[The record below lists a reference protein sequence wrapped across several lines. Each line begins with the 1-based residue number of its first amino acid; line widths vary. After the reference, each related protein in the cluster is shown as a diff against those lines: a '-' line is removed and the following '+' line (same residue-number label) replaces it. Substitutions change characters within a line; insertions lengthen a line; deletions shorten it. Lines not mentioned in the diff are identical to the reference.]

1 MKYIQ
6 IDIKTSRAGI
16 EPLLASLMEVGI
28 TDAVVEDPADIDDL
42 LDKKNEYDWDYV
54 DESVLELR
62 DRQPQVTVYMNDDE
76 DGRAAAENLRH
87 AVDGLKSAAAAG
99 IFGEGTDLGP
109 LTVEMC
115 VCDDS
120 GWKDKWKEY
129 FKPAKVGKAIVV
141 KPTWEDY
148 EGKPGEKVLEIDPGM
163 AFGTGTHETT
173 RLCASLLEKY
183 IKQGDKMLDI
193 GSGSGILAICGAKLG
208 ASSCFACDID
218 PVAVRTEKENCER
231 NGCDNITCAVSDLL
245 AGVSDEKYDIVTAN
259 IVADIIIRLS
269 SDVGRYMK
277 DGAHIVVSGII
288 SEREPEVDRAML
300 ESGFTKVE
308 ALYDGGWCAEV
319 FRK

>member
-1 MKYIQ
+1 
-6 IDIKTSRAGI
+6 
-16 EPLLASLMEVGI
+16 
-28 TDAVVEDPADIDDL
+28 
-42 LDKKNEYDWDYV
+42 
-54 DESVLELR
+54 
-62 DRQPQVTVYMNDDE
+62 
-76 DGRAAAENLRH
+76 
-87 AVDGLKSAAAAG
+87 
-99 IFGEGTDLGP
+99 
-109 LTVEMC
+109 
-115 VCDDS
+115 
-120 GWKDKWKEY
+120 
-129 FKPAKVGKAIVV
+129 
-141 KPTWEDY
+141 
-148 EGKPGEKVLEIDPGM
+148 
-163 AFGTGTHETT
+163 
-173 RLCASLLEKY
+173 
-183 IKQGDKMLDI
+183 MLDI

>member
-1 MKYIQ
+1 MIWTQIKVKCNVTDLETVSAVMSMLDNFIMTEDYRDIDTELKSVYGDLIDESILKADKSKGSCSIFVPEEKNVSEYISY
-6 IDIKTSRAGI
+6 INERL
-16 EPLLASLMEVGI
+16 PLLGI
-28 TDAVVEDPADIDDL
+28 PYETEIINTADEEWSTAWKKYYKPTPIGERIVIVPSWEHY
-42 LDKKNEYDWDYV
+42 DKK
-54 DESVLELR
+54 
-62 DRQPQVTVYMNDDE
+62 
-76 DGRAAAENLRH
+76 DG
-87 AVDGLKSAAAAG
+87 
-99 IFGEGTDLGP
+99 
-109 LTVEMC
+109 
-115 VCDDS
+115 
-120 GWKDKWKEY
+120 
-129 FKPAKVGKAIVV
+129 
-141 KPTWEDY
+141 
-148 EGKPGEKVLEIDPGM
+148 EIIIDMDPGM

-173 RLCASLLEKY
+173 RLCATLLEKY

-231 NGCDNITCAVSDLL
+231 NGCDNITCAISDLL

>member
-1 MKYIQ
+1 MIWTQIKVKCNVTDLETVSAVMSMLDNFIMTEDYRDIDTELKSVYGDLIDESILKADKSKGSCSIFVPEEKNVSEYISY
-6 IDIKTSRAGI
+6 INERL
-16 EPLLASLMEVGI
+16 PLLGI
-28 TDAVVEDPADIDDL
+28 PYETEIINTADEEWSTAWKKYYKPTPIGERIVIVPSWEHY
-42 LDKKNEYDWDYV
+42 DKK
-54 DESVLELR
+54 
-62 DRQPQVTVYMNDDE
+62 
-76 DGRAAAENLRH
+76 DG
-87 AVDGLKSAAAAG
+87 
-99 IFGEGTDLGP
+99 
-109 LTVEMC
+109 
-115 VCDDS
+115 
-120 GWKDKWKEY
+120 
-129 FKPAKVGKAIVV
+129 
-141 KPTWEDY
+141 
-148 EGKPGEKVLEIDPGM
+148 EIIIDMDPGM

-173 RLCASLLEKY
+173 RLCATLLEKY

>member
-1 MKYIQ
+1 MSMLDNFIMTEDYRDIDTELKSVYGDLIDESILKADKSKGSCSIFVPEEKNVSEYISY
-6 IDIKTSRAGI
+6 INERL
-16 EPLLASLMEVGI
+16 PLLGI
-28 TDAVVEDPADIDDL
+28 PYETEIINTADEEWSTAWKKYYKPTPIGERIVIVPSWEHY
-42 LDKKNEYDWDYV
+42 DKK
-54 DESVLELR
+54 
-62 DRQPQVTVYMNDDE
+62 
-76 DGRAAAENLRH
+76 DG
-87 AVDGLKSAAAAG
+87 
-99 IFGEGTDLGP
+99 
-109 LTVEMC
+109 
-115 VCDDS
+115 
-120 GWKDKWKEY
+120 
-129 FKPAKVGKAIVV
+129 
-141 KPTWEDY
+141 
-148 EGKPGEKVLEIDPGM
+148 EIIIDMDPGM

-231 NGCDNITCAVSDLL
+231 NGCGNVTCAVSDLL
-245 AGVSDEKYDIVTAN
+245 AGVPDEKYDIVTAN

>member
-1 MKYIQ
+1 MIWTQIKVKCNVTDLETVSAVMSMLDNFIMTEDYRDIDTELKSVYGDLIDESILKADKSKGSCSIFVPEDKNVSEYISY
-6 IDIKTSRAGI
+6 INERL
-16 EPLLASLMEVGI
+16 PLLGI
-28 TDAVVEDPADIDDL
+28 PYETEIINTADEEWSTAWKKYYKPTPIGERIVIVPSWEHY
-42 LDKKNEYDWDYV
+42 DKKN
-54 DESVLELR
+54 
-62 DRQPQVTVYMNDDE
+62 
-76 DGRAAAENLRH
+76 
-87 AVDGLKSAAAAG
+87 
-99 IFGEGTDLGP
+99 GEIIID
-109 LTVEMC
+109 M
-115 VCDDS
+115 
-120 GWKDKWKEY
+120 
-129 FKPAKVGKAIVV
+129 
-141 KPTWEDY
+141 
-148 EGKPGEKVLEIDPGM
+148 DPGM

>member
-1 MKYIQ
+1 MSMLDNFIMTEDYRDIDTELKSVYGDLIDESILKADKSKGSCSIFVPEEKNVSEYISY
-6 IDIKTSRAGI
+6 IHERL
-16 EPLLASLMEVGI
+16 PLLGI
-28 TDAVVEDPADIDDL
+28 PYETEIINTADEEWSTAWKKYYKPTPIGERIVIVPSWEHY
-42 LDKKNEYDWDYV
+42 DKK
-54 DESVLELR
+54 
-62 DRQPQVTVYMNDDE
+62 
-76 DGRAAAENLRH
+76 DG
-87 AVDGLKSAAAAG
+87 
-99 IFGEGTDLGP
+99 
-109 LTVEMC
+109 
-115 VCDDS
+115 
-120 GWKDKWKEY
+120 
-129 FKPAKVGKAIVV
+129 
-141 KPTWEDY
+141 
-148 EGKPGEKVLEIDPGM
+148 EIIIDMDPGM

-231 NGCDNITCAVSDLL
+231 NGCGNITCAVSDLL
-245 AGVSDEKYDIVTAN
+245 AGVPDEKYDIVTAN

-269 SDVGRYMK
+269 SDVGKYMK

>member
-1 MKYIQ
+1 MIWTQIKVKCNVTDLETVSAVMSMLDNFIMTEDYRDIDTELKSVYGDLIDESILKADKSKGSCSIFVPEEKNVSEYISY
-6 IDIKTSRAGI
+6 INERL
-16 EPLLASLMEVGI
+16 PLLGI
-28 TDAVVEDPADIDDL
+28 PYETEIINTADEEWSTAWKKYYKPTPIGERIVIVPSWEHY
-42 LDKKNEYDWDYV
+42 DKKN
-54 DESVLELR
+54 
-62 DRQPQVTVYMNDDE
+62 
-76 DGRAAAENLRH
+76 
-87 AVDGLKSAAAAG
+87 
-99 IFGEGTDLGP
+99 GEIIID
-109 LTVEMC
+109 M
-115 VCDDS
+115 
-120 GWKDKWKEY
+120 
-129 FKPAKVGKAIVV
+129 
-141 KPTWEDY
+141 
-148 EGKPGEKVLEIDPGM
+148 DPGM

>member
-1 MKYIQ
+1 MIWTQIKVKCNVSDLETVSAVMSMLDNFIMTEDYRDIDTELKSVYGDLIDESILKADKSKGSCSIFVPEEKNVSEYISY
-6 IDIKTSRAGI
+6 INERL
-16 EPLLASLMEVGI
+16 PLLGI
-28 TDAVVEDPADIDDL
+28 PYETEIINTADEEWSTAWKKYYKPTPIGERIVIVPSWEHY
-42 LDKKNEYDWDYV
+42 DKK
-54 DESVLELR
+54 
-62 DRQPQVTVYMNDDE
+62 
-76 DGRAAAENLRH
+76 DG
-87 AVDGLKSAAAAG
+87 
-99 IFGEGTDLGP
+99 
-109 LTVEMC
+109 
-115 VCDDS
+115 
-120 GWKDKWKEY
+120 
-129 FKPAKVGKAIVV
+129 
-141 KPTWEDY
+141 
-148 EGKPGEKVLEIDPGM
+148 EIIIDMDPGM

>member
-1 MKYIQ
+1 MSMLDNFIMTEDYRDIDTELKSVYGDLIDESILKADKSKGSCSIFVPEEKNVSEYISY
-6 IDIKTSRAGI
+6 INERL
-16 EPLLASLMEVGI
+16 PLLGI
-28 TDAVVEDPADIDDL
+28 PYETEIINTADEEWSTAWKKYYKPTPIGERIVIVPSWEHY
-42 LDKKNEYDWDYV
+42 DKK
-54 DESVLELR
+54 
-62 DRQPQVTVYMNDDE
+62 
-76 DGRAAAENLRH
+76 DG
-87 AVDGLKSAAAAG
+87 
-99 IFGEGTDLGP
+99 
-109 LTVEMC
+109 
-115 VCDDS
+115 
-120 GWKDKWKEY
+120 
-129 FKPAKVGKAIVV
+129 
-141 KPTWEDY
+141 
-148 EGKPGEKVLEIDPGM
+148 EIIIDMDPGM

-269 SDVGRYMK
+269 SDVGKYMK

>member
-1 MKYIQ
+1 MIWTQIKVKCNVTDLETVSAVMSMLDNFIMTEDYRDIDTELKSVYGDLIDESILKADKSKGSCSIFVPEEKNVSEYISY
-6 IDIKTSRAGI
+6 INERL
-16 EPLLASLMEVGI
+16 PLLGI
-28 TDAVVEDPADIDDL
+28 PYETEIINTADEEWSTAWKKYYKPTPIGERIVIVPSWEHY
-42 LDKKNEYDWDYV
+42 DKK
-54 DESVLELR
+54 
-62 DRQPQVTVYMNDDE
+62 
-76 DGRAAAENLRH
+76 DG
-87 AVDGLKSAAAAG
+87 
-99 IFGEGTDLGP
+99 
-109 LTVEMC
+109 
-115 VCDDS
+115 
-120 GWKDKWKEY
+120 
-129 FKPAKVGKAIVV
+129 
-141 KPTWEDY
+141 
-148 EGKPGEKVLEIDPGM
+148 EIIIDMDPGM

-277 DGAHIVVSGII
+277 NGAHIVVSGII

>member
-1 MKYIQ
+1 MIWTQIKVKCNVSDLETVSAVMSMLDNFIMTEDYRDIDTELKSVYGDLIDESILKADKSKGSCSIFVPEEKNVSEYISY
-6 IDIKTSRAGI
+6 INERL
-16 EPLLASLMEVGI
+16 PLLGI
-28 TDAVVEDPADIDDL
+28 PYETEIINTADEEWSTAWKKYYKPTPIGERIVIVPSWEHY
-42 LDKKNEYDWDYV
+42 DKK
-54 DESVLELR
+54 
-62 DRQPQVTVYMNDDE
+62 
-76 DGRAAAENLRH
+76 DG
-87 AVDGLKSAAAAG
+87 
-99 IFGEGTDLGP
+99 
-109 LTVEMC
+109 
-115 VCDDS
+115 
-120 GWKDKWKEY
+120 
-129 FKPAKVGKAIVV
+129 
-141 KPTWEDY
+141 
-148 EGKPGEKVLEIDPGM
+148 EIIIDMDPGM

-173 RLCASLLEKY
+173 RLCATLLEKY

-245 AGVSDEKYDIVTAN
+245 AGVSDDKYDIVTAN

>member
-1 MKYIQ
+1 MIWTQIKVKCNVTDLETVSAVMSMLDNFIMTEDYRDIDTELKSVYGDLIDESILKADKSKGSCSIFVPEEKNVSEYISY
-6 IDIKTSRAGI
+6 INERL
-16 EPLLASLMEVGI
+16 PLLGI
-28 TDAVVEDPADIDDL
+28 PYETEIINTADEEWSTAWKKYYKPTPIGERIVIVPSWEHY
-42 LDKKNEYDWDYV
+42 DKK
-54 DESVLELR
+54 
-62 DRQPQVTVYMNDDE
+62 
-76 DGRAAAENLRH
+76 DG
-87 AVDGLKSAAAAG
+87 
-99 IFGEGTDLGP
+99 
-109 LTVEMC
+109 
-115 VCDDS
+115 
-120 GWKDKWKEY
+120 
-129 FKPAKVGKAIVV
+129 
-141 KPTWEDY
+141 
-148 EGKPGEKVLEIDPGM
+148 EIIIDMDPGM

-231 NGCDNITCAVSDLL
+231 NGCGNVTCAVSDLL
-245 AGVSDEKYDIVTAN
+245 AGVPDEKYDIVTAN

>member
-1 MKYIQ
+1 MSMLDNFIMTEDYRDIDTELKSVYGDLIDESILKADKSKGSCSIFVPEEKNVSEYISY
-6 IDIKTSRAGI
+6 INERL
-16 EPLLASLMEVGI
+16 PLLGI
-28 TDAVVEDPADIDDL
+28 PYETEIINTADEEWSTAWKKYYKPTPIGERIVIVPSWEHY
-42 LDKKNEYDWDYV
+42 DKKN
-54 DESVLELR
+54 
-62 DRQPQVTVYMNDDE
+62 
-76 DGRAAAENLRH
+76 
-87 AVDGLKSAAAAG
+87 
-99 IFGEGTDLGP
+99 GEIIID
-109 LTVEMC
+109 M
-115 VCDDS
+115 
-120 GWKDKWKEY
+120 
-129 FKPAKVGKAIVV
+129 
-141 KPTWEDY
+141 
-148 EGKPGEKVLEIDPGM
+148 DPGM

-173 RLCASLLEKY
+173 RLCATLLEKY

>member
-1 MKYIQ
+1 MSMLDNFIMTEDYRDIDTELKSVYGDLIDESILKADKSKGSCSIFVPEEKNVSEYISY
-6 IDIKTSRAGI
+6 INERL
-16 EPLLASLMEVGI
+16 PLLGI
-28 TDAVVEDPADIDDL
+28 PYETEIINTADEEWSTAWKKYYKPTPIGERIVIVPSWEHY
-42 LDKKNEYDWDYV
+42 DKK
-54 DESVLELR
+54 
-62 DRQPQVTVYMNDDE
+62 
-76 DGRAAAENLRH
+76 DG
-87 AVDGLKSAAAAG
+87 
-99 IFGEGTDLGP
+99 
-109 LTVEMC
+109 
-115 VCDDS
+115 
-120 GWKDKWKEY
+120 
-129 FKPAKVGKAIVV
+129 
-141 KPTWEDY
+141 
-148 EGKPGEKVLEIDPGM
+148 EIIIDMDPGM

-173 RLCASLLEKY
+173 RLCATLLEKY

-231 NGCDNITCAVSDLL
+231 NGCDNITCAISDLL

>member
-1 MKYIQ
+1 MIWTQIKVKCNVSDLETVSAVMSMLDNFIMTEDYRDIDTELKSVYGDLIDESILKADKSKGSCSIFVPEEKNVSEYISY
-6 IDIKTSRAGI
+6 INERL
-16 EPLLASLMEVGI
+16 PLLGI
-28 TDAVVEDPADIDDL
+28 PYETEIINTADEEWSTAWKKYYKPTPIGERIVIVPSWEHY
-42 LDKKNEYDWDYV
+42 DKKN
-54 DESVLELR
+54 
-62 DRQPQVTVYMNDDE
+62 
-76 DGRAAAENLRH
+76 
-87 AVDGLKSAAAAG
+87 
-99 IFGEGTDLGP
+99 GEIIID
-109 LTVEMC
+109 M
-115 VCDDS
+115 
-120 GWKDKWKEY
+120 
-129 FKPAKVGKAIVV
+129 
-141 KPTWEDY
+141 
-148 EGKPGEKVLEIDPGM
+148 DPGM

-173 RLCASLLEKY
+173 RLCATLLEKY